1 MRSIS
6 TGLWMLAG
14 LAAAGMALPGTAG
27 AQDLGGGW
35 SGQFTLY
42 GWIPSIGGSQ
52 QGRDGEPLVD
62 LDSQDVLSSLDA
74 AFMGAAEFRK
84 GNFTLLLDAVY
95 ADLSADG
102 TWVQDRVKTDVGT
115 QLGVYSVAA
124 AYRVYELD
132 RRAVDLYA
140 GARFFDT
147 SLGFGI
153 ATDERGRSRDIDLSW
168 GDPIVGVRG
177 TLPLSE
183 RWSLSGFADIGG
195 FDADTDLSWELYGAA
210 NYAFADRW
218 VGVLGY
224 RYMSILYEAS
234 DRATLDLAVQGP
246 VIGVTYKF

>member
-1 MRSIS
+1 MRRSIL
-6 TGLWMLAG
+6 TGLAMITG
-14 LAAAGMALPGTAG
+14 LTAAVLALP
-27 AQDLGGGW
+27 AQAQGLGNGW

-42 GWIPSIGGSQ
+42 GWIPSISGSQ
-52 QGRDGEPLVD
+52 QGRDGEPLID
-62 LDSQDVLSSLDA
+62 LDSQSILSALDG

-84 GNFTLLLDAVY
+84 DKFTLLLDAVY

-102 TWVQDRVKTDVGT
+102 NWVQDRVKTSAGT
-115 QLGVYSVAA
+115 QLGVYTVAA

-140 GARFFDT
+140 GSRFFDT
-147 SLGFGI
+147 SLSFGI
-153 ATDERGRSRDIDLSW
+153 ATDNRGVSRDADLSW
-168 GDPIVGVRG
+168 ADPIVGIRG

-183 RWSLSGFADIGG
+183 KWSLSGFADVGG
-195 FDADTDLSWELYGAA
+195 FDADTDMSWELFGAA

-218 VGVLGY
+218 AGVLGY

-234 DRATLDLAVQGP
+234 DRAKLDLAVQGP